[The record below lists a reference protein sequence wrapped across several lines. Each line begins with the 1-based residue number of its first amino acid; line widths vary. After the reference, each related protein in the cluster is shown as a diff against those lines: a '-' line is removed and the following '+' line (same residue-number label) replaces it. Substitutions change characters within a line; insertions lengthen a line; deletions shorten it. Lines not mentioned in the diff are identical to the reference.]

1 MIKELFKNKKVSFK
15 GGPLDG
21 QVKTAPKTKKV
32 YYYPETTVRAVLYHT
47 YFIKGNVADYSG
59 VLVDRRKH
67 E

>member
-1 MIKELFKNKKVSFK
+1 MIFKNKKVNFK

-21 QVKTAPKTKKV
+21 EVKILPRKKRVYYSIEKTAR
-32 YYYPETTVRAVLYHT
+32 TVFYHM

-67 E
+67 G